1 MNIRYNVNVHRI
13 SYNTSMRYNVEAIII
28 EARVNTEFII
38 IGIFMNIRCTQDSET
53 DSHRQS
59 FDGNNGPPSNII
71 EKADKKI
78 Q

>member
-1 MNIRYNVNVHRI
+1 MQ
-13 SYNTSMRYNVEAIII
+13 
-28 EARVNTEFII
+28 II

-53 DSHRQS
+53 DGHRQS
-59 FDGNNGPPSNII
+59 FDGNNGPPSKII